1 MPAIYRT
8 AFWMP
13 LVICTYLA
21 LMPGPYPDA
30 IQLPDVV
37 LHVLAFTYLMA
48 ALVLAHFD
56 TDRNPLTLTFSILWI
71 PATWMFF
78 YSVALEV
85 AQAFTPDR
93 RAEILDLLWDTI
105 GIGVGQVCYWGYVR
119 IRPVQINRNRLN
131 DG

>member
-1 MPAIYRT
+1 
-8 AFWMP
+8 MP

-37 LHVLAFTYLMA
+37 LHVLVFTYLMA

-56 TDRNPLTLTFSILWI
+56 IARNPLTRTFRILWV

-78 YSVALEV
+78 YAVALEV

-105 GIGVGQVCYWGYVR
+105 GIGVGQVCYWVYVR

>member
-1 MPAIYRT
+1 
-8 AFWMP
+8 MP

-30 IQLPDVV
+30 IQLPDDV

-56 TDRNPLTLTFSILWI
+56 TDRNPLTLTFRILWI

-119 IRPVQINRNRLN
+119 IRSAQINRNHLN

>member
-21 LMPGPYPDA
+21 LMPGPYPDG

-56 TDRNPLTLTFSILWI
+56 TDRNPLTLTFRILWI

-78 YSVALEV
+78 YAVALEV

-119 IRPVQINRNRLN
+119 IRSVQINRNHLN

>member
-8 AFWMP
+8 AFWLP
-13 LVICTYLA
+13 LAICTYLA
-21 LMPGPYPDA
+21 LMPGSYPEA
-30 IQLPDVV
+30 IQFPDVV
-37 LHVLAFTYLMA
+37 LHVFAFTYLTA

-56 TDRNPLTLTFSILWI
+56 IDRNPLTRTFRILWV

-78 YSVALEV
+78 YAVAVEV

-105 GIGVGQVCYWGYVR
+105 GIGVGQVCYWVYLR
-119 IRPVQINRNRLN
+119 NRPVQITRNRLN

>member
-1 MPAIYRT
+1 
-8 AFWMP
+8 
-13 LVICTYLA
+13 
-21 LMPGPYPDA
+21 
-30 IQLPDVV
+30 
-37 LHVLAFTYLMA
+37 
-48 ALVLAHFD
+48 
-56 TDRNPLTLTFSILWI
+56 
-71 PATWMFF
+71 MFF

-119 IRPVQINRNRLN
+119 IRSAQINRNHLN

>member
-1 MPAIYRT
+1 
-8 AFWMP
+8 MP

-21 LMPGPYPDA
+21 LMPGPYLDG

-56 TDRNPLTLTFSILWI
+56 TDRNPLTLTFRILWI

-119 IRPVQINRNRLN
+119 IRSVQINRNHLN

>member
-1 MPAIYRT
+1 MSAIYRT

-13 LVICTYLA
+13 LGICTYLA
-21 LMPGPYPDA
+21 LMPGSCPDV
-30 IQLPDVV
+30 IQFPDVV
-37 LHVLAFTYLMA
+37 LHVFAFTYLTA

-56 TDRNPLTLTFSILWI
+56 TDRKPLTLTFRILWI

-78 YSVALEV
+78 YAVALEV

-105 GIGVGQVCYWGYVR
+105 GIGVGQVFYWGYIR
-119 IRPVQINRNRLN
+119 IRAVQLNRNRLN

>member
-1 MPAIYRT
+1 
-8 AFWMP
+8 MP

-37 LHVLAFTYLMA
+37 LHVLAFTYLTA

-56 TDRNPLTLTFSILWI
+56 TDRNPLTLTFRILWI

-119 IRPVQINRNRLN
+119 IRSVQINRNHLN

>member
-1 MPAIYRT
+1 
-8 AFWMP
+8 MP

-56 TDRNPLTLTFSILWI
+56 TDRNPLTLTFRILWI

-93 RAEILDLLWDTI
+93 RAEILDLLWGTI
-105 GIGVGQVCYWGYVR
+105 GIGVGQVCYWVYVR
-119 IRPVQINRNRLN
+119 IRPVQIDRNRLN

>member
-8 AFWMP
+8 AFWLP
-13 LVICTYLA
+13 IAICTYLA
-21 LMPGPYPDA
+21 LMPGSYPEA
-30 IQLPDVV
+30 IQFPDVV
-37 LHVLAFTYLMA
+37 LHVFAFTYLTA

-56 TDRNPLTLTFSILWI
+56 IDRNPLTRKFRILWV
-71 PATWMFF
+71 PATWMLF

-119 IRPVQINRNRLN
+119 IRSVQINRNHLN

>member
-8 AFWMP
+8 AFWLP
-13 LVICTYLA
+13 LAICTYLA
-21 LMPGPYPDA
+21 LMPGSYPEA
-30 IQLPDVV
+30 IQFPDIG
-37 LHVLAFTYLMA
+37 LHVFAFTYLTA

-56 TDRNPLTLTFSILWI
+56 IDRNPLTRTFRILWV

-78 YSVALEV
+78 YAVALEV

-105 GIGVGQVCYWGYVR
+105 GIGVGQVCYWVYLR

>member
-8 AFWMP
+8 AFWLP
-13 LVICTYLA
+13 LAICTYLA
-21 LMPGPYPDA
+21 LMPGSYPEA
-30 IQLPDVV
+30 IQFPDVV
-37 LHVLAFTYLMA
+37 LHVFAFTYLTD

-56 TDRNPLTLTFSILWI
+56 IDRNPLTRTFRILWV

-78 YSVALEV
+78 YAVALEV
-85 AQAFTPDR
+85 AQAFTPDH

-105 GIGVGQVCYWGYVR
+105 GIGVGQVCYWVYLR
-119 IRPVQINRNRLN
+119 NRPVQVNRNRLN